1 MNLLKT
7 SLLSGVATLVRIFTG
22 VIVTKVI
29 AVILGP
35 AGVAIIGQLQ
45 SLMNLTMLLAGD
57 FLKTAVVKYTAEYG
71 KNANEQQ
78 YRLWSSALEI
88 ILIFSLVMSVI
99 LFVFSK
105 DLSLYFFK
113 DAQFKGVLRV
123 LSFSLTFF
131 TINTFILS
139 ILNGLR
145 EIRKYIIINILIN
158 VVSLFFV
165 CILSYFF
172 SLKGALIAY
181 TTNQSVVLLITI
193 FLVRNEKWFDYKNFI
208 KKNVDRLSQYKKLLY
223 FSVIT
228 FTAIASSNVSMVYIR
243 SLLIDSLSTKEAGLW
258 QALWVVSQLSMT
270 LITTSLATYLL
281 PALSSLKTKDLINN
295 ELINS
300 FKLLLPVA
308 VGTALLMFFLRDIII
323 SVLYTEDFLE
333 MRDLFLWQLVG
344 NVIKLIGWLFGF
356 VLVSRG
362 MVKYT
367 TFTEVVFAFIW
378 CLLTTVL
385 VREYGLIGAIYSFAI
400 NSVLYT
406 ITVFCIYKYKVI

>member
-7 SLLSGVATLVRIFTG
+7 SLLSGFATLVRIFTG
-22 VIVTKVI
+22 VIVTKFI

-35 AGVAIIGQLQ
+35 SGVAIIGQLQ
-45 SLMNLTMLLAGD
+45 SLMNLVMLLAGD

-71 KNANEQQ
+71 KIANEQH
-78 YRLWSSALEI
+78 YKLWSSALEI
-88 ILIFSLVMSVI
+88 ILIFSLIVSAA
-99 LFVFSK
+99 LFIFSK

-113 DAQFKGVLRV
+113 DSQFKIVLRI

-131 TINTFILS
+131 TLNTFILS

-145 EIRKYIIINILIN
+145 EIKKYILINILIN
-158 VVSLFFV
+158 IISLFFV

-181 TTNQSVVLLITI
+181 ATNQSIVLLITLL
-193 FLVRNEKWFDYKNFI
+193 LVRNEKWFNYKNFI
-208 KKNVDRLSQYKKLLY
+208 RKNIDRLSQYKKLLY
-223 FSVIT
+223 FSIIT
-228 FTAIASSNVSMVYIR
+228 FTAIASSNLSMVYIR
-243 SLLIDSLSTKEAGLW
+243 NLLIDSLSTKEAGLW

-281 PALSSLKTKDLINN
+281 PALSSLKTKDLINK

-300 FKLLLPVA
+300 LKLLLPVA
-308 VGTALLMFFLRDIII
+308 VGTAVLMFILRDLIIL
-323 SVLYTEDFLE
+323 VLYTKEFLA

-344 NVIKLIGWLFGF
+344 NVVKLVGWLFGF

-362 MVKYT
+362 MIKYT
-367 TFTEVVFAFIW
+367 TSTELAFAFIW

-385 VREYGLIGAIYSFAI
+385 VREYGIIGAIYAFAI
-400 NSVLYT
+400 NSILYT
-406 ITVFCIYKYKVI
+406 ITVFLIYRYKVI